1 MIERLTK
8 ILEYFSSGP
17 APDLEHYPRGEPL
30 PETEDKR
37 FVSQV
42 DVRVHQA
49 RHRLCDP
56 DGASVKAV
64 LDAIVASG
72 LLRDDGPEEV
82 REVRFTQEKIGT
94 DEVEYTRI
102 TLKECD

>member
-1 MIERLTK
+1 MIGLIKGLIHRL
-8 ILEYFSSGP
+8 SSGSTSNVERDTWRQSLSEE
-17 APDLEHYPRGEPL
+17 AYTG
-30 PETEDKR
+30 

-64 LDAIVASG
+64 LDAIVAAG

-82 REVRFTQEKIGT
+82 REVRFTQERIGT
-94 DEVEYTRI
+94 DQVEYTRVELI
-102 TLKECD
+102 PV